1 MDLLEVLEKLIP
13 CIKGKWFIGDGAL
26 LGITRGGGLIPYDH
40 DIDIYI
46 LEDTEIDLTNSE
58 LEVQDYYVCK
68 KIYSPTNEIEKKNT
82 WREWIS
88 VLKPHYPH
96 FDQQKMF
103 EYAATDTTECG
114 LYKENKIK
122 PKFTKNHIDIF
133 TLYKKDNTWQLKQ
146 LVANK
151 MKIPYYQSDL
161 ELTSTNV
168 LGFPVNIPN
177 NAEEVLERQYGYDWR
192 HPNKNFKY
200 Y

>member
-1 MDLLEVLEKLIP
+1 MDLLEVLKNLIP

-26 LGITRGGGLIPYDH
+26 LGITRSGGLIPYDH
-40 DIDIYI
+40 DIDLYI
-46 LEDTEIDLTNSE
+46 FEDTEIDLTNSE
-58 LEVQDYYVCK
+58 LEEQDYYVCK
-68 KIYSPTNEIEKKNT
+68 KIYSPKNIIKKKNT
-82 WREWIS
+82 WHEWIS

-96 FDQQKMF
+96 YDQQRIY
-103 EYAATDTTECG
+103 EYAATNTSECG
-114 LYKENKIK
+114 LYKENKII
-122 PKFTKNHIDIF
+122 PKFTENHIDIF
-133 TLYKKDNTWQLKQ
+133 ILYKKNNSWQLPPIICD
-146 LVANK
+146 K